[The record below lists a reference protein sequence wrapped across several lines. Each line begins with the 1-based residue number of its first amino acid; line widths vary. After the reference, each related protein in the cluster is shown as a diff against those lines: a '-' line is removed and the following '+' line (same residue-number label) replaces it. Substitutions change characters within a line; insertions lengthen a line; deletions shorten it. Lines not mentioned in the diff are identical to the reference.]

1 MVGHDTL
8 VVMVP
13 HGGDLSKYS
22 PLLSPCNRAQA
33 RGLAWPIASSVLW
46 PGPPLELQTSTVQML
61 PLRWR
66 FLPGRTICACQNS
79 GSLEGMKQSQI

>member
-8 VVMVP
+8 VVMVR

-33 RGLAWPIASSVLW
+33 RGLAWPIASWVLW

-61 PLRWR
+61 PLRW
-66 FLPGRTICACQNS
+66 CC
-79 GSLEGMKQSQI
+79 LEEPSAPVKILGHLKA